1 MKLTAHSRNRL
12 LASFNE
18 WHVPKDFAEPM
29 YNYMVHGFSP
39 GSCFTAVLANDF
51 ARAIGSSHPSNTV
64 TAFKALVGWMQNYV
78 PLQARGSYQAVE
90 DWTKLDHDQRRTVLE
105 NFGLIYT
112 KEDEVMLVLNGTPTV
127 EPALF

>member
-12 LASFNE
+12 LGSFKE
-18 WHVPKDFAEPM
+18 WHVPQDFAEPM

-51 ARAIGSSHPSNTV
+51 ARAIGCSHPSNTV
-64 TAFKALVGWMQNYV
+64 TAFKALVGWMRDYV
-78 PLQARGSYQAVE
+78 PPQAIGSYQAVE